1 MRRRFRGL
9 GSGPVVIATS
19 FLIPGFVATSA
30 RALSRRT
37 SQCLDGIMRRLSL
50 DRSNEPDSFR
60 QSDARTVAGPTT
72 LSTDRCKSPVI
83 TAGQAF
89 FICHAIILRPRVLIA
104 KVACI
109 VAINRI
115 QDMIVIVNWSTIQRL
130 GWVRGVREITVLY
143 DRMHKSAVFDASR
156 VHRSEPRK

>member
-1 MRRRFRGL
+1 MQ
-9 GSGPVVIATS
+9 
-19 FLIPGFVATSA
+19 VACNHDPA
-30 RALSRRT
+30 
-37 SQCLDGIMRRLSL
+37 
-50 DRSNEPDSFR
+50 
-60 QSDARTVAGPTT
+60 
-72 LSTDRCKSPVI
+72 
-83 TAGQAF
+83 AF
-89 FICHAIILRPRVLIA
+89 FICHAIHFSPSTGSHG
-104 KVACI
+104 KVTYI